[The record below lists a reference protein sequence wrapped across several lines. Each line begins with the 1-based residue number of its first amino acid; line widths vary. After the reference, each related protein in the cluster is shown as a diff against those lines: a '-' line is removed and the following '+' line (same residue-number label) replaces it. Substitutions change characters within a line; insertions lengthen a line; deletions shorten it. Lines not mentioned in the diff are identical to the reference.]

1 MSVSLSEGR
10 VQPHNETTRRGRLDA
25 GRTSTAVSDDAAP
38 TATGCKWCAERC
50 WQAVADSLGARE
62 AGKVSGSGLH
72 TTAPSAPSVRL
83 GFAAVCSAMQAK
95 QAVGAVIA

>member
-10 VQPHNETTRRGRLDA
+10 VQPHNETTHRGRLDA
-25 GRTSTAVSDDAAP
+25 GRTAVSDDAAP
-38 TATGCKWCAERC
+38 TGCKWCAERC

-95 QAVGAVIA
+95 QAVGTVIA

>member
-10 VQPHNETTRRGRLDA
+10 VQPHNETTHRGRLDA
-25 GRTSTAVSDDAAP
+25 GRTAVSDDAAP
-38 TATGCKWCAERC
+38 TGCKWCAERC

-83 GFAAVCSAMQAK
+83 GFAAVCSAVQAK

>member
-1 MSVSLSEGR
+1 MPLPQAASTSGVLSVA
-10 VQPHNETTRRGRLDA
+10 RGGMQHA
-25 GRTSTAVSDDAAP
+25 GEP
-38 TATGCKWCAERC
+38 GG

-72 TTAPSAPSVRL
+72 TTAPSAPFVRL
-83 GFAAVCSAMQAK
+83 GFAAVCSAVQAK